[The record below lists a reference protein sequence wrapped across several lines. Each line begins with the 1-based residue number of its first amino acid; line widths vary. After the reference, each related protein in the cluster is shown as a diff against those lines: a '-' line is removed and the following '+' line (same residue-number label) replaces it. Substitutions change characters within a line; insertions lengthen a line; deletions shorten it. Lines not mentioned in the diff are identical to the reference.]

1 MSGNV
6 NIVLYHPSDADDVL
20 AAALVVHSLKLK
32 NIKYILVPSYAED
45 LEKKI
50 RELTIDK
57 RIKVIHFIGIPL
69 NYVEEIEF
77 FVNILK
83 EHPYI
88 ELWVYTKRSETEK
101 VFDLFKNKYPTI
113 GNKVKIKVRKQ
124 NAEKNRISFFIC
136 YDYLERYPNDDVL
149 NSICTSLIFD
159 RDKIRALTSI
169 LSYLPAIV
177 NNVVELISEYGEK
190 AFFMK
195 EFKKYLED
203 SQKLDQ
209 ELRDIIEKEEY
220 QKHFVGDF
228 ILLIEIPPEYPTR
241 RGVDLLSRKFNDKL
255 VFVARR
261 GDNKYFYTYGIGKA
275 LKEKLKQY
283 NLYEDLGRYI
293 ITQIKNLLD
302 STIGGRTFRGGGSIN
317 NIYSLINVLK
327 RINEYIKRSLTVK
340 HHKERN
346 SSTPIFQ

>member
-1 MSGNV
+1 MSEKV
-6 NIVLYHPSDADDVL
+6 NIILYHPSDADDVL
-20 AAALVVHSLKLK
+20 ATALVVRSLKLK
-32 NIKYILVPSYAED
+32 NIKYILLPSYAED

-57 RIKVIHFIGIPL
+57 GFKVIHFIGIPL

-77 FVNILK
+77 FDKILK

-101 VFDLFKNKYPTI
+101 VFDQFKNKYPTT
-113 GNKVKIKVRKQ
+113 GNKVKIRVRKQ
-124 NAEKNRISFFIC
+124 DAEKNRISFSIC

-149 NSICTSLIFD
+149 NSICTSLILD
-159 RDKIRALTSI
+159 RDKIRTLTSV

-177 NNVVELISEYGEK
+177 NNVVELLSEYGEK
-190 AFFMK
+190 AFSME
-195 EFKKYLED
+195 EFKKYLEN

-255 VFVARR
+255 VFVARK

-283 NLYEDLGRYI
+283 NLYEDVGRYI
-293 ITQIKNLLD
+293 VAQIKNLLD
-302 STIGGRTFRGGGSIN
+302 STIGGKTFRGGGSIN
-317 NIYSLINVLK
+317 DIDSLINVLK
-327 RINEYIKRSLTVK
+327 QIDKYIKRSLTTK
-340 HHKERN
+340 T
-346 SSTPIFQ
+346 S